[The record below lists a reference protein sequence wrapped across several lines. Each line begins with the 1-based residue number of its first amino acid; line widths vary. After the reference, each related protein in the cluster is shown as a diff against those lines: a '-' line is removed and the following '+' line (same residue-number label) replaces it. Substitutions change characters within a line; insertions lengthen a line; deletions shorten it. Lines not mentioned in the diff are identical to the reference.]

1 MSLSPFFVRSLV
13 LCAAAAFL
21 LGSPAFSQYSNGIAA
36 VVNGK
41 VITKSEVRDAIK
53 AQEQMLAMQYR
64 EDLAGFQRAAAEL
77 RDTALESLIE
87 RELILAE
94 FKKIGGE
101 IKQRYVDDDVNSII
115 IESFKGNRDEFVKE
129 LAKTG
134 MTMKKFRELREKM
147 IILQIMRGKFAQDIP
162 PATPKEVDEYYS
174 KNQADWRDGD
184 MIKISTITI
193 PRFSGE
199 EGATPEKQK
208 ALANE
213 LRSKVANG
221 ADFATIAK
229 TYSQD
234 SKSDNGG
241 EWDWMERSQMKKSYG
256 DAAFD
261 LSEGGLSQ
269 VIADETAF
277 VIITLDAKKYGRV
290 PPKTELRDEIEKRIL
305 SDKAKKALDEW
316 LEGLR
321 RKAVIQ
327 RK

>member
-1 MSLSPFFVRSLV
+1 MSLSSFLVRPLV
-13 LCAAAAFL
+13 LCAAVAVL
-21 LGSPAFSQYSNGIAA
+21 VSSPAFSQYSNGIAA

-41 VITKSEVRDAIK
+41 VITQSEVRDAIK

-64 EDLAGFQRAAAEL
+64 EDIAGFQRAAAEL
-77 RDTALESLIE
+77 RETALESLIE

-94 FKKIGGE
+94 FSKIGGE
-101 IKQRYVDDDVNSII
+101 IKQRYVDDDINSII
-115 IESFKGNRDEFVKE
+115 IESFKGERDDFVKE

-162 PATPKEVDEYYS
+162 PATPREVDEYYA
-174 KNQADWRDGD
+174 KNQAEWRDGD

-193 PRFSGE
+193 PKFVGE
-199 EGATPEKQK
+199 AGATPEKQR

-221 ADFATIAK
+221 ADFSTIAK

-234 SKSDNGG
+234 SKADNGG

-269 VIADETAF
+269 VIADETAY
-277 VIITLDAKKYGRV
+277 VIIALDAKKYGRV
-290 PPKTELRDEIEKRIL
+290 PAKTDLRDEIEKRIL